1 MRLHNLRLRGITEAF
16 PNDVCVDFDS
26 LGEGLIAI
34 VGEQVARPA
43 VQGPRLFDLRAAGR
57 TRQ

>member
-34 VGEQVARPA
+34 VGEQVAPA